1 MTNQPNN
8 LKKVTILGILLASF
22 FVFNFF
28 STEKKVL
35 LPQSNTNNYSPLI
48 DDEIEP
54 YCESIDFGRSQ
65 NMKLKNIKSIDVNFI
80 NKTNWYNNM
89 FSVIEES
96 EDFIF
101 ENRKSRFD
109 AKINVSYLNG
119 VNCNFNGRV
128 RLSGDFQDHIRTS
141 DLSSS
146 LDIHLEN
153 GHIDNI
159 VRFKLF
165 LPETRRNDTE
175 IVLTTIMEKLG
186 FLVPRTTRVI
196 SSIDNQKEIEY
207 IFQEK
212 LAKEFIEN
220 KSLRESVLL
229 ETSEEFYWEKRKLV
243 DSRLPILFGK
253 FLNNSWVNRTDFN
266 QLISLKGLNQLNM
279 FIFQSNGSYL
289 QYDYTNNLD
298 LLLFDTAM
306 YALDGHHGLAI
317 HNRKF
322 YYDNFSDTLL
332 PIYYD
337 ADSQISLRETSITSC
352 NEELVDE
359 YQKVACN
366 NYFSYGASLLLEK
379 INFDIDNLYH
389 ELLSKKINMS
399 KTEFTKIVE
408 KFIDNLNVLSKLD
421 SKNFNDSEDG
431 LSLFKSNYLLNVEN
445 DNYGFYFINQDD
457 QFIKFCNF
465 GLQECFIEKIQNNY
479 QLTNI
484 VKDENKEYFL
494 LGRFFSDNYV
504 EGNYINEIKI
514 EDEIKIK
521 TFNGPAEINFD
532 SSTKT
537 INIILKNN
545 EKILFQGP
553 GSLVDWNIVIQ
564 DSKNREISK
573 YRQDEYSL
581 TGCVTF
587 LNLKLENITVFSKES
602 LCEDAINFVNVSG
615 QLNKVKI
622 ENSSFDSVDIDFS
635 NLNFDQI
642 DIFNSG
648 NDCLDVSFSIIYV
661 SEINVN
667 NCNDKGI
674 SIGEKSDFSL
684 DSLRSSKSNIVVAVK
699 DSSKVKINN
708 FRGVDANICIA
719 MYRKKQEFGP
729 SYLNINS
736 YNCLAKNSNFIQD
749 GQEVNIE
756 K

>member
-8 LKKVTILGILLASF
+8 LKKVTLLGILIVSF

-28 STEKKVL
+28 STEKKL
-35 LPQSNTNNYSPLI
+35 NTDNSSPLI

-65 NMKLKNIKSIDVNFI
+65 HMKLENIERIDVNFI

-128 RLSGDFQDHIRTS
+128 RLSGDFQDHIRKS

-186 FLVPRTTRVI
+186 FLVPRTIRVN

-212 LAKEFIEN
+212 LAKEFIEH

-229 ETSEEFYWEKRKLV
+229 ETSEEFYWEKRKLL
-243 DSRLPILFGK
+243 DSGLPILFGK

-266 QLISLKGLNQLNM
+266 QLISLKGLDQLNKT
-279 FIFQSNGSYL
+279 IFQSNGSYL
-289 QYDYTNNLD
+289 KYDYKKNLD
-298 LLLFDTAM
+298 LLLFDTAI

-322 YYDNFSDTLL
+322 YYDNFSDTIL

-337 ADSQISLRETSITSC
+337 VDSQISLRETSITPC

-379 INFDIDNLYH
+379 INFDIDNLYD
-389 ELLSKKINMS
+389 ELLSKKINIS
-399 KTEFTKIVE
+399 KSEFTKIVE
-408 KFIDNLNVLSKLD
+408 KFIDNLNKLSKLD
-421 SKNFNDSEDG
+421 SKNFNDSEDA
-431 LSLFKSNYLLNVEN
+431 LSLFKSNYLMNIEN
-445 DNYGFYFINQDD
+445 ENYGFYFINQND
-457 QFIKFCNF
+457 QIIKFCNF

-479 QLTNI
+479 QLENI
-484 VKDENKEYFL
+484 LKVENKEYFL
-494 LGRFFSDNYV
+494 LGSFFSDNFV
-504 EGNYINEIKI
+504 EENYINEIKI
-514 EDEIKIK
+514 EDEIQIR
-521 TFNGPAEINFD
+521 TFNGPAEINFN

-537 INIILKNN
+537 MYIILNKN

-553 GSLVDWNIVIQ
+553 GSLVDWTIVIK
-564 DSKNREISK
+564 DSINREISK

-587 LNLKLENITVFSKES
+587 LNLRLENITVFSKDS

-615 QLNKVKI
+615 QLNKVEI
-622 ENSSFDSVDIDFS
+622 ENSSFDSVDVDFS
-635 NLNFDQI
+635 NLDFDQI

-648 NDCLDVSFSIIYV
+648 NDCLDVSFSNINI

-667 NCNDKGI
+667 NCNDKGF
-674 SIGEKSDFSL
+674 SIGEKSDVNL
-684 DSLRSSKSNIVVAVK
+684 DSLYSNKSKIVVAVK

-708 FRGVDANICIA
+708 FTGLDANICIA